1 MIQNKPKQVTWRFN
15 LGALLYTVTVTVTT
29 DGMTINFNNPKIP
42 TMSALHITRD
52 MVRHHII
59 RYTLHRQ

>member
-1 MIQNKPKQVTWRFN
+1 MIQNKQKQVQWRFN

-29 DGMTINFNNPKIP
+29 DGMVVEFNNPKIP
-42 TMSALHITRD
+42 TMSAPHITRD

-59 RYTLHRQ
+59 RHTHHRQ

>member
-29 DGMTINFNNPKIP
+29 DGMTVNFNNPKIP
-42 TMSALHITRD
+42 TMSAPHITRD

>member
-1 MIQNKPKQVTWRFN
+1 MIQNKQKQVQWRFN

-29 DGMTINFNNPKIP
+29 DGMTVNFNNPKIP
-42 TMSALHITRD
+42 TMSAPHITRD
-52 MVRHHII
+52 MVRHHIT